1 MPVPDNPS
9 VARVV
14 LNCQRDTRKF
24 VNVFHMMRGD
34 DAVLNITDLETM
46 TAVIADWWT
55 DAYRTTVIDIV
66 VSESAVATKLDPDDP
81 IQDQNFFSAAG
92 SVASPAV
99 RPGNVSAVMS
109 WRTGL
114 AGRKHR
120 GRSYHVGIDGD
131 QILSTDNLVGFY
143 LAQLTAAA
151 TDLLTKL
158 TIEGLK
164 AVVFHRVDDTT
175 TDIVGVVVDQLVD
188 SMRTRLAGRGV

>member
-14 LNCQRDTRKF
+14 LNVQRDTRKF
-24 VNVFHMMRGD
+24 ANVFHMTRTD
-34 DAVLNITDLETM
+34 NAVLNITDLEAM
-46 TAVIADWWT
+46 TAALAEWWT
-55 DAYRTTVIDIV
+55 DNYRTTVIDIV

-92 SVASPAV
+92 TVASPAP
-99 RPGNVSAVMS
+99 RPGNVTAVMS

-120 GRSYHVGIDGD
+120 GRSYHVGVDGD
-131 QILSTDNLVGFY
+131 QILTTDNLVGFY

-151 TDLLTKL
+151 TEFL
-158 TIEGLK
+158 TILTIAGLK
-164 AVVFHRVDDTT
+164 AVIFHRVDDSF
-175 TDIVGVVVDQLVD
+175 TDVTGVVVDQLVD
-188 SMRTRLAGRGV
+188 SMRTRLAGRGI